1 MNLGP
6 TTRYALTAVP
16 SASSTR
22 TQNDIAMLRD
32 QVTARRMAMIAEIR
46 CVAAQYGHMVE
57 QTTSNE
63 REQVQFRLISMRH
76 NAGHAPRA
84 RAGSAGTI
92 ARTTATRGRTARIM
106 PYSTAYCD
114 RTVRSESSSRLVS
127 FDLFSDSAG
136 RSSSSAATDSDEPKN
151 RNASRLATL
160 HGAATTDEI
169 FGRKRRS
176 VRRTNCP

>member
-1 MNLGP
+1 
-6 TTRYALTAVP
+6 
-16 SASSTR
+16 
-22 TQNDIAMLRD
+22 
-32 QVTARRMAMIAEIR
+32 MIAEIR

-84 RAGSAGTI
+84 RAGSSGTI
-92 ARTTATRGRTARIM
+92 ACTTATRGRTARNI

-136 RSSSSAATDSDEPKN
+136 RSSSSAATDSDEPKIEREPISDAPQR
-151 RNASRLATL
+151 RNDRRDFRLEEAPC
-160 HGAATTDEI
+160 AADELSI
-169 FGRKRRS
+169 K
-176 VRRTNCP
+176 